1 MAKISV
7 LGSGA
12 WGTALAM
19 LLSDN
24 GHEVLLWSPFA
35 EHTEELR
42 RTRKSSALGG
52 LELPAGMQ
60 FTSDMKEAG
69 RDCPCDRF
77 GLYARCRARAAPLCE
92 ERAASRLCRKRH

>member
-52 LELPAGMQ
+52 LELR
-60 FTSDMKEAG
+60 G
-69 RDCPCDRF
+69 RTRLSLRPLRSI
-77 GLYARCRARAAPLCE
+77 RAVSRESCAPM
-92 ERAASRLCRKRH
+92 